1 VLRGGVADLYRR
13 AEISQRA
20 AERYLDALAGVDE
33 QTTLQELIERLGQPR
48 LWKGRRVRALRP
60 LGEDRALLETI
71 RRGEFTLNG
80 FRNRD
85 LQKSFFVAAA
95 QDPREARRRSAWVSR
110 KLRLLRAHGLIRKV
124 SGTYR
129 YQLTETGQKAIAA
142 ILTALRSTIRD
153 LIPEAA

>member
-1 VLRGGVADLYRR
+1 
-13 AEISQRA
+13 
-20 AERYLDALAGVDE
+20 
-33 QTTLQELIERLGQPR
+33 LIERLGQPR

-85 LQKSFFVAAA
+85 LQKFFFAAA
-95 QDPREARRRSAWVSR
+95 TQDRREARRRSAWVSR

-142 ILTALRSTIRD
+142 LLTALRSTIRE